1 MPQSN
6 EAFNYECDKNYEKC
20 DYLEIGKMS
29 VKCKHCDALTWKH
42 EPAGLC
48 CSNGKVRI
56 PKIAKPPEPLASL
69 LLGDTPDSRSFLKRI
84 RVYNSLFT
92 MTSFI
97 AHEVQED
104 WQPTIRIQGKS
115 FKKYSF

>member
-1 MPQSN
+1 MPQLN
-6 EAFNYECDKNYEKC
+6 EAFSYEPSKNYEKC

-29 VKCKHCDALTWKH
+29 VKCKYCSALKWEK
-42 EPAGLC
+42 EPPGLC

-69 LLGDTPDSRSFLKRI
+69 LMGDSSKSKSFLKSI

-104 WQPTIRIQGKS
+104 WQPTVKIQGS
-115 FKKYSF
+115 SICF